1 MQLSQHAIDLILAI
15 VAQFD
20 RERGVPHDYYD
31 LEDKLK
37 TLSYTERADGLLDVT
52 IPGTGTEHPPKVV
65 TVDPKA
71 ALVVSDVPS
80 P

>member
-1 MQLSQHAIDLILAI
+1 MRLSQHAIDLILAI

-37 TLSYTERADGLLDVT
+37 GLAYSERPDGSLDVE
-52 IPGTGTEHPPKVV
+52 IPGKGDLPSKVV
-65 TVDPKA
+65 TIDPRTVLLDAEKA
-71 ALVVSDVPS
+71 W
-80 P
+80 